1 MTEAKVNVPV
11 PGGLGVVI
19 AVVAIIFFVMQVS
32 SPSQNTDEKLREA
45 VLTELSY
52 KLSDYHVKIIAEM
65 QRSGNHDK
73 FDTLLETIKRE
84 SIKIYSIKTS
94 TPTLHWGHNERVI
107 LRVEFSLPKDF
118 DGGKIHTEYYRA
130 RQRTPDSNWTE
141 IFESSVVSFYMNIL

>member
-52 KLSDYHVKIIAEM
+52 KLSDYHV
-65 QRSGNHDK
+65 
-73 FDTLLETIKRE
+73 
-84 SIKIYSIKTS
+84 
-94 TPTLHWGHNERVI
+94 
-107 LRVEFSLPKDF
+107 
-118 DGGKIHTEYYRA
+118 
-130 RQRTPDSNWTE
+130 
-141 IFESSVVSFYMNIL
+141 